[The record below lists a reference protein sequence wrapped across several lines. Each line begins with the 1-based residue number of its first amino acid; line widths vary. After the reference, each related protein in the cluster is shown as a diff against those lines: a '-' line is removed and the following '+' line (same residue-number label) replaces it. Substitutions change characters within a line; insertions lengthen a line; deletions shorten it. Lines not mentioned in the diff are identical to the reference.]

1 MEIGKQQ
8 RGVCAGSTP
17 IGRRGRGR
25 GRGSLAW
32 SQEINEEFGNV
43 FNKIIKK

>member
-1 MEIGKQQ
+1 MATLVVTK
-8 RGVCAGSTP
+8 AATP

-25 GRGSLAW
+25 GRLGW

-43 FNKIIKK
+43 FNKIIEK